1 MKRSKFLIWLGW
13 GSISSW
19 LSVAIAACTNNNSTT
34 QGASTATTPAGS
46 GVKPISVA
54 VGGFV
59 RAGTVKELEKQ
70 GRLLI
75 RDGKTSVLVMNN
87 HSKPGSFYAIDSVC
101 THQGCAVDWDGDK
114 KQIICPC
121 HGSTFNADG
130 SVIKGAATKPLKS
143 YEAKLEGD
151 AILIKL

>member
-1 MKRSKFLIWLGW
+1 MKRSKFLTWLGL

-19 LSVAIAACTNNNSTT
+19 LSVAIAACTNNSSTT
-34 QGASTATTPAGS
+34 EATPSATGGAKPTSA
-46 GVKPISVA
+46 VK
-54 VGGFV
+54 VGDFIK
-59 RAGTVKELEKQ
+59 AGTVKELEKQ
-70 GRLLI
+70 GRLLVK
-75 RDGKTSVLVMNN
+75 DGNTSVLVMNN
-87 HSKPGSFYAIDSVC
+87 PTKPGSVYAIDSVC

-130 SVIKGAATKPLKS
+130 SVIKGAATKPLKN

-151 AILIKL
+151 AILVKIG